1 MVHLAGLIINV
12 VGPMILF
19 VDNKADAN
27 RFLLGA
33 IIFGVLAIS
42 CYMACY
48 KLSVERITIDETNK
62 PKVNLGTT
70 MKGLVKNKPLMTFLV
85 ASLLFMIVSC

>member
-1 MVHLAGLIINV
+1 MASVITADPVERTSLSSWRTLGGQLAGLIINV

-33 IIFGVLAIS
+33 IIFGVLAIA

-48 KLSVERITIDETNK
+48 KLSIERIVMDETQNQK
-62 PKVNLGTT
+62 L
-70 MKGLVKNKPLMTFLV
+70 
-85 ASLLFMIVSC
+85 I